1 MPTHNKTGYEI
12 RLEVLQ
18 MAMSLANERYHQV
31 AYQLQFAAE
40 KSNEKSFALPVDTRV
55 ADATAIAEQ
64 LYGFVE
70 KK

>member
-18 MAMSLANERYHQV
+18 MAVSLVSERYHQV
-31 AYQLQFAAE
+31 CNQMQYAAE
-40 KSNEKSFALPVDTRV
+40 KSNDKSFALPVDTRV

-64 LYGFVE
+64 LYDFVE

>member
-18 MAMSLANERYHQV
+18 MAMNLVNDRYHQTCNQMQ
-31 AYQLQFAAE
+31 YAAE

-64 LYGFVE
+64 LYDFVE

>member
-1 MPTHNKTGYEI
+1 MPTHTKSGYEI

-18 MAMSLANERYHQV
+18 MAMGLVNDRYHQV
-31 AYQLQFAAE
+31 CNQLQYAAE
-40 KSNEKSFALPVDTRV
+40 KSGEKSYTLPEDTRV
-55 ADATAIAEQ
+55 ADAIAIADE

>member
-18 MAMSLANERYHQV
+18 MAVSLVNDRYHQTCH
-31 AYQLQFAAE
+31 QLQYAAE
-40 KSNEKSFALPVDTRV
+40 KSNDKSFALPVDTRV
-55 ADATAIAEQ
+55 ADATALAEQ
-64 LYGFVE
+64 LYDFVE